1 MKPAVSAVAVL
12 SALAG
17 VAVLAAPA
25 MAEEIEIRHAVARVI
40 VMPEDRSDVS
50 VEITQGSSELPQL
63 QIDRRGGKVRIDG
76 GLGQGRGFGVSF
88 GGDQIRSCRSGPAD
102 ARQPGEGASVEVRGV
117 GRVRLEDAP
126 LIVLRTPRAVEVK
139 GSGAVFGAIGRG
151 ARSVDLGN
159 AGCGSWTVAN
169 VDGRAELAVGG
180 SGAIR
185 AGTSHALEAA
195 VGGSGS
201 IYAGATGALEA
212 SVGGSGSIDV
222 ARVDGPTEIN
232 IGGSGGVRVRGG
244 RADRLEVSIG
254 GSGDVGFDGS
264 AGDVSVA
271 IAGSG
276 DVRVAEATGRVS
288 RSVVGSGNLQIG
300 R

>member
-1 MKPAVSAVAVL
+1 MKPAVSAA
-12 SALAG
+12 
-17 VAVLAAPA
+17 AVLAVMAA
-25 MAEEIEIRHAVARVI
+25 SSAFAASAWAEEVEIRNAVARVI
-40 VMPEDRSDVS
+40 VIPEDRADIG
-50 VEITQGSSELPQL
+50 VEITQGSSGLPQL
-63 QIDRRGGKVRIDG
+63 QLERRSGKVRIDG
-76 GLGQGRGFGVSF
+76 GLGRSGGFGINNNA
-88 GGDQIRSCRSGPAD
+88 IRSCRSGPAD
-102 ARQPGEGASVEVRGV
+102 ARQPGDGASVEVRSV

-126 LIVLRTPRAVEVK
+126 LIVVRTPRAVEVS
-139 GSGAVFGAIGRG
+139 GTGAVFGAVGRG

-169 VDGRAELAVGG
+169 VDGAVDLSVGG

-185 AGTSHALEAA
+185 AGTSRSLEAA

-212 SVGGSGSIDV
+212 NVGGSGNIEVAAIDGD
-222 ARVDGPTEIN
+222 ADIA
-232 IGGSGGVRVRGG
+232 IGGSGSVRIRDG
-244 RADRLEVSIG
+244 RAPELNVSIG
-254 GSGDVGFDGS
+254 GSGDVRFDG
-264 AGDVSVA
+264 AADDVSVS

-288 RSVVGSGNLQIG
+288 RSVVGSGDLHIG